1 MTSDSIC
8 TCELSVHNYISLIY
22 QKQKITLIEYSGN
35 IYVFNFTIGTDAL
48 GIMKL
53 RSLDT

>member
-1 MTSDSIC
+1 MTSESIH
-8 TCELSVHNYISLIY
+8 TCELSVHNYISIIY

-35 IYVFNFTIGTDAL
+35 IYVFNFIIGTDAL

-53 RSLDT
+53 CCFDM